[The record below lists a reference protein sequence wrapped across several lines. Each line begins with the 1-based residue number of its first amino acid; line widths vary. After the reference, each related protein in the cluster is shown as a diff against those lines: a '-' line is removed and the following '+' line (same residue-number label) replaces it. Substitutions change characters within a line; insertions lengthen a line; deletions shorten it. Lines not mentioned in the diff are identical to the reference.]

1 MFLRL
6 IIDFNYL
13 YNLKLYQ
20 YLQNTIFYYN
30 FHFIILNLIIHL
42 IILFFNFKINYPN
55 YLNDYYL

>member
-1 MFLRL
+1 MFLHL

-13 YNLKLYQ
+13 YNLILLQ
-20 YLQNTIFYYN
+20 YFQNIIFYYN
-30 FHFIILNLIIHL
+30 LHFITFDLIIHL